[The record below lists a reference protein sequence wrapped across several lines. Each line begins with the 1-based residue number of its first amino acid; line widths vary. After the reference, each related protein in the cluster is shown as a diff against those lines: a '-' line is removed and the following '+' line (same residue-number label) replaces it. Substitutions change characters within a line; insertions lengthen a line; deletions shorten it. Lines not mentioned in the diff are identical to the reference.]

1 MSNYS
6 IFLPSYSVGEECYKE
21 IPYVTRKYGK
31 KAVAIGGKTAM
42 SKAKPELLKALE
54 GTDFEITDFIWYGG
68 DSNYE
73 NVEILKKQPEVINAD
88 MLFVSAADVPVI
100 QLRFWRICWINR
112 FLPFRHWPLTV
123 PHVQLLRLYIIR
135 MHLLKSII
143 I

>member
-54 GTDFEITDFIWYGG
+54 LAGTAA
-68 DSNYE
+68 SNAG
-73 NVEILKKQPEVINAD
+73 LKDEVLLPAHIIVFLVTLLTAVIGSVVFRGF
-88 MLFVSAADVPVI
+88 LSCIPSAS
-100 QLRFWRICWINR
+100 LYHLHNG
-112 FLPFRHWPLTV
+112 LP
-123 PHVQLLRLYIIR
+123 Y
-135 MHLLKSII
+135 
-143 I
+143 